1 MSRMG
6 HFSLIHL
13 LSSSPCIET
22 DKSSSTRAVL
32 PSLAHKFIPLNP
44 GTQRSLSS
52 LRTTIL

>member
-32 PSLAHKFIPLNP
+32 PSLARKFIPLNP